1 MNPDNKF
8 VKYTAYVASAAT
20 TWSRINDDAHFPS
33 QALLGW
39 YMGWEAVDAV
49 FENNQKK
56 KGVTVAPMAGLD
68 GFGLMASGSW

>member
-1 MNPDNKF
+1 
-8 VKYTAYVASAAT
+8 
-20 TWSRINDDAHFPS
+20 
-33 QALLGW
+33 
-39 YMGWEAVDAV
+39 MGWEAVDAV